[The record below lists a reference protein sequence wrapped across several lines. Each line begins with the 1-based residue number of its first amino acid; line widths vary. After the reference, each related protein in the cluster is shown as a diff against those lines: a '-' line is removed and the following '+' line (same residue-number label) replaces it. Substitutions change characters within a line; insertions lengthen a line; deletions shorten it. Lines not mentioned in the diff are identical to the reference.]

1 MYFHFYK
8 FISATAGN
16 PLIVG
21 SACSAY
27 QQQVWSIVNNLVT
40 NNVDLNKETTQ
51 LKSFGSKWD

>member
-1 MYFHFYK
+1 MHFHFYK

-27 QQQVWSIVNNLVT
+27 QQQVWSIVTNLVT
-40 NNVDLNKETTQ
+40 NNVDSNKESTQ
-51 LKSFGSKWD
+51 LQSFGSKWD